1 MATNYEQAGIEA
13 VNRLFKPMAA
23 GMAAQQG
30 LQRRAGEMALRRQT
44 QLDDAST
51 LRDQQLTDAAT
62 LREQKLTD
70 ADTLRTQQLADQE
83 TAQQNRLEQI
93 TTELSERDK
102 INDQNLKEERD
113 RLFAEKKD
121 EVAGSIDFLDKN
133 GIATGYTITDVNTM
147 SQGRLSVAAREIN
160 REVEA
165 FNLRKK
171 DQGQLSDELG
181 ALARKP
187 ENYEVFKEILDLQDT
202 DSKVI
207 DASSFKE
214 FSKATLI
221 DMLSE
226 ARDKIKIRKFGPNM
240 IPEYKSLKKKQYKLM
255 EDTGLLDDI
264 TNPAGV
270 RSALGTQGAME
281 AAKAIAED
289 TQFIVALTAAGMSE
303 NDQRAV
309 INNLALGKLAEAARM
324 LDDEGEL
331 GNTPLVDA
339 LTRWS
344 DAGKTAAAVRVQDK
358 LFRAQGASSKLR
370 AINDQLRGMVQRHP
384 WLEQAVDMTDIFP
397 SEEFD
402 RIANRQ
408 RQGGQGGGATTTA
421 TMTPLG
427 PVETTGAGGAATD
440 GGLDI
445 TAVNKALNLQ
455 GDEAAGLENV
465 EVEGGLP
472 SQQRQETADK
482 VLGEGYGGFLGAR
495 YLKPGAGTWPN
506 MGPFGDNKT
515 LTPDQKVIEATNKI
529 IGDIRDL
536 KVKLNQIGATKNQGK
551 ITIKKNIGGYN
562 LGDAGSYTTQRDLT
576 DSELKERGV
585 QADKLFKQLET
596 AEEQLKILQ
605 SPERQ
610 PGL

>member
-1 MATNYEQAGIEA
+1 
-13 VNRLFKPMAA
+13 
-23 GMAAQQG
+23 MAAQQG
-30 LQRRAGEMALRRQT
+30 LQRRAGELALKRQT
-44 QLDDAST
+44 QLDDAAT

-70 ADTLRTQQLADQE
+70 AATLRTQQLADQE
-83 TAQQNRLEQI
+83 TAQANRLEQI
-93 TTELSERDK
+93 TTQLSETDK
-102 INDQNLKEERD
+102 INDQNAKEERD

-121 EVAGSIDFLDKN
+121 EVAANIDFLSKN
-133 GIATGYTITDVNTM
+133 GIYTGYTITDVNKM
-147 SQGRLSVAAREIN
+147 SQGRLSVAAREVN

-171 DQGQLSDELG
+171 SQTQLIDELS
-181 ALARKP
+181 ALARKSD
-187 ENYEVFKEILDLQDT
+187 NYEIFKEILDLQDT

-207 DASSFKE
+207 DTNSFKE
-214 FSKATLI
+214 FSKATLE

-226 ARDKIKIRKFGPNM
+226 ARDKVETRKFGPNM
-240 IPEYKSLKKKQYKLM
+240 IPEYKSLKKMQYKLL

-384 WLEQAVDMTDIFP
+384 WLEQAVDMTDIFS

-408 RQGGQGGGATTTA
+408 RQGGQGGGATKRT

-427 PVETTGAGGAATD
+427 PVETTGAAVTND
-440 GGLDI
+440 GLGDI
-445 TAVNKALNLQ
+445 AAVNEALNL
-455 GDEAAGLENV
+455 AGEEESARLENV

-472 SQQRQETADK
+472 SDEKLKVAQEI
-482 VLGEGYGGFLGAR
+482 LGEGYGEGFMPNIFGGGGR
-495 YLKPGAGTWPN
+495 GWFKP
-506 MGPFGDNKT
+506 T
-515 LTPDQKVIEATNKI
+515 LTPDRMVQEAQDKITNRKKMIELKLNEFGAN
-529 IGDIRDL
+529 RDPSTK
-536 KVKLNQIGATKNQGK
+536 KVKVSQTNEGTVERLKKWYEASDGQAGLGSGLSDVEPTIPAVRPLTLDEIRKRGAEANQLFDELDK
-551 ITIKKNIGGYN
+551 IE
-562 LGDAGSYTTQRDLT
+562 Q
-576 DSELKERGV
+576 
-585 QADKLFKQLET
+585 
-596 AEEQLKILQ
+596 QLKTLQ
-605 SPERQ
+605 LNAPRQ
-610 PGL
+610 TTLKP